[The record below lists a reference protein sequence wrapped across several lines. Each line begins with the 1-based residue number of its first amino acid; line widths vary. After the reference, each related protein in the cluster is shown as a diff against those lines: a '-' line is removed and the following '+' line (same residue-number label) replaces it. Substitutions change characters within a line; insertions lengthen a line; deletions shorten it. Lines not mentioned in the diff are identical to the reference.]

1 MRDFRPKPEYET
13 IMDNIFTNSKN
24 NIRFFGL
31 LLALFFFAG
40 CGDTA
45 VEQPVDLV
53 KTPKVG
59 LEEGSGTEKELLKQ
73 AAAKQAEGSGGGQ
86 VKDHPDVQQSEK
98 LQREVRVPENV
109 EGKWKSVKILI
120 RNKTDD
126 GKNEIKTVAL
136 GSSFQ
141 IGDSGIKVTA
151 GPFLP
156 NFVMDQ
162 GTYTSMNN
170 QAINPAVQLV
180 VEENGKVLYKGWTFA
195 KYPEMYAFEHDKF
208 ALELKDYIPEDVS

>member
-13 IMDNIFTNSKN
+13 TMDNLFTSSKN
-24 NIRFFGL
+24 SIRFLGL
-31 LLALFFFAG
+31 LLALFFFSG

-45 VEQPVDLV
+45 VEQPADLA
-53 KTPKVG
+53 KAPKVS
-59 LEEGSGTEKELLKQ
+59 LEEGSGAEKELLKQ
-73 AAAKQAEGSGGGQ
+73 TAARQPEGSGGQ
-86 VKDHPDVQQSEK
+86 VKDHPDVEKSEK

-180 VEENGKVLYKGWTFA
+180 VEENGKILYKGWTFA

>member
-1 MRDFRPKPEYET
+1 MLKPS
-13 IMDNIFTNSKN
+13 IDSKN
-24 NIRFFGL
+24 VLRLFGL
-31 LLALFFFAG
+31 LVILVWVAG
-40 CGDTA
+40 CGDSA
-45 VEQPVDLV
+45 EKAPVDSA
-53 KTPKVG
+53 KAPTIN
-59 LEEGSGTEKELLKQ
+59 LEEGSGTQTEVLKQ
-73 AAAKQAEGSGGGQ
+73 AAARQKEGSGSDVG
-86 VKDHPDVQQSEK
+86 DHPAVKPAEK
-98 LQREVRVPENV
+98 LQREVLVPQNV
-109 EGKWKSVKILI
+109 EGKWKAVQILV
-120 RNKTDD
+120 RNKADD
-126 GKNEIKTVAL
+126 GKNELKTVPL

-141 IGDSGIKVTA
+141 IGGTGIKVTV

-195 KYPEMYAFEHDKF
+195 KYPEMYAFEHEAF

>member
-1 MRDFRPKPEYET
+1 
-13 IMDNIFTNSKN
+13 
-24 NIRFFGL
+24 
-31 LLALFFFAG
+31 
-40 CGDTA
+40 
-45 VEQPVDLV
+45 
-53 KTPKVG
+53 
-59 LEEGSGTEKELLKQ
+59 
-73 AAAKQAEGSGGGQ
+73 
-86 VKDHPDVQQSEK
+86 
-98 LQREVRVPENV
+98 VP
-109 EGKWKSVKILI
+109 I
-120 RNKTDD
+120 
-126 GKNEIKTVAL
+126 

-170 QAINPAVQLV
+170 QAVNPAVQLV

-195 KYPEMYAFEHDKF
+195 KYPEMYAFEHEVF

>member
-1 MRDFRPKPEYET
+1 MVNLVNL
-13 IMDNIFTNSKN
+13 MMGSKS
-24 NIRFFGL
+24 IIGFSGL
-31 LLALFFFAG
+31 LLVLLWSAG

-45 VEQPVDLV
+45 DKQPIDPA
-53 KTPKVG
+53 KTPKIS
-59 LEEGSGTEKELLKQ
+59 LEEGSGAEKELLKQ
-73 AAAKQAEGSGGGQ
+73 TAARQPEGSGGE
-86 VKDHPDVQQSEK
+86 VKDHPDVQQAEK

-109 EGKWKSVKILI
+109 AGKWKSVKILI
-120 RNKTDD
+120 RNKADD
-126 GKNEIKTVAL
+126 GKNELKTVAL
-136 GSSFQ
+136 GSGFQ
-141 IGDSGIKVTA
+141 IGDSGLKVTV

>member
-1 MRDFRPKPEYET
+1 MQK
-13 IMDNIFTNSKN
+13 S
-24 NIRFFGL
+24 
-31 LLALFFFAG
+31 FAG
-40 CGDTA
+40 IKYTLYYSGLFLILFVMSACGDKA
-45 VEQPVDLV
+45 LEQSVDPD
-53 KTPKVG
+53 KAPKVS

-73 AAAKQAEGSGGGQ
+73 AAAKQAEGSGSE
-86 VKDHPDVQQSEK
+86 VKDHPDVEPSEK
-98 LQREVRVPENV
+98 LQREVRIPENV
-109 EGKWKSVKILI
+109 EGKWQAVQILI
-120 RNKTDD
+120 RNKADD
-126 GKNEIKTVAL
+126 SKSELKVVAL

-141 IGDSGIKVTA
+141 IADSGIKVTA

-195 KYPEMYAFEHDKF
+195 KYPDMYAFEHELF
-208 ALELKDYIPEDVS
+208 ALELKDFIPEDVS

>member
-1 MRDFRPKPEYET
+1 MLKPS
-13 IMDNIFTNSKN
+13 IDSKN
-24 NIRFFGL
+24 VLRLFGL
-31 LLALFFFAG
+31 LVILIGIAG
-40 CGDTA
+40 CGDSA
-45 VEQPVDLV
+45 EKAPIDPA
-53 KTPKVG
+53 KAPKIN
-59 LEEGSGTEKELLKQ
+59 LEEGSGTQTEVLKQ
-73 AAAKQAEGSGGGQ
+73 AAAKLDEGSGSDVG
-86 VKDHPDVQQSEK
+86 DHPAVQPSEK
-98 LQREVRVPENV
+98 LQREVRIPPDV
-109 EGKWKSVKILI
+109 EGKWKAIQILV
-120 RNKTDD
+120 RNKADD
-126 GKNEIKTVAL
+126 GKNELKTVPL

-141 IGDSGIKVTA
+141 IVGTRINVTV

-195 KYPEMYAFEHDKF
+195 KYPEMYAFEHEAF

>member
-1 MRDFRPKPEYET
+1 MVNLVNL
-13 IMDNIFTNSKN
+13 MMGSKS
-24 NIRFFGL
+24 IIGFSGL
-31 LLALFFFAG
+31 LLVLLWSAG

-45 VEQPVDLV
+45 DKQPIDPANA
-53 KTPKVG
+53 PKVSQ
-59 LEEGSGTEKELLKQ
+59 EESGAEKDLLKQ
-73 AAAKQAEGSGGGQ
+73 TAARQPEGSGGE
-86 VKDHPDVQQSEK
+86 VKDHPDVQQAEK

-109 EGKWKSVKILI
+109 AGKWKSVKILI
-120 RNKTDD
+120 RNKADD
-126 GKNEIKTVAL
+126 GKNELKTVAL
-136 GSSFQ
+136 GSGFQ
-141 IGDSGIKVTA
+141 IGDSGLKVTV

>member
-1 MRDFRPKPEYET
+1 MCDFKPKPEYET
-13 IMDNIFTNSKN
+13 IMVNLLTGSKN
-24 NIRFFGL
+24 ILRFFGL
-31 LLALFFFAG
+31 LLVLFWSAG

-45 VEQPVDLV
+45 VEKSTDLANA
-53 KTPKVG
+53 PKAS
-59 LEEGSGTEKELLKQ
+59 LEEGGTDKELLKQ
-73 AAAKQAEGSGGGQ
+73 TAARQPEGSGGQ
-86 VKDHPDVQQSEK
+86 VKDHPDVKKTEK
-98 LQREVRVPENV
+98 LQREVRVPDNV
-109 EGKWKSVKILI
+109 EGKWKSVQILI

-126 GKNEIKTVAL
+126 GKNELKTVAL

-180 VEENGKVLYKGWTFA
+180 VEENGKILYKGWTFA

>member
-1 MRDFRPKPEYET
+1 MLKSF
-13 IMDNIFTNSKN
+13 MDSQNVV
-24 NIRFFGL
+24 RFFGL
-31 LLALFFFAG
+31 FLVLLWVSVSG
-40 CGDTA
+40 CSKTSDK
-45 VEQPVDLV
+45 EQ
-53 KTPKVG
+53 
-59 LEEGSGTEKELLKQ
+59 TEPLDQ
-73 AAAKQAEGSGGGQ
+73 APAINLAEGSGVQAEAPKKAVQIAEGSGSE
-86 VKDHPDVQQSEK
+86 VGAHPDVQQAEK
-98 LQREVRVPENV
+98 LQREVNIPETV
-109 EGKWKSVKILI
+109 EGKWKAVKILV
-120 RNKTDD
+120 RNKTDE
-126 GKNEIKTVAL
+126 GKNEIKTVPI

-141 IGDSGIKVTA
+141 IGDTGIKVTA

-195 KYPEMYAFEHDKF
+195 KYPEMYAFEHDVF